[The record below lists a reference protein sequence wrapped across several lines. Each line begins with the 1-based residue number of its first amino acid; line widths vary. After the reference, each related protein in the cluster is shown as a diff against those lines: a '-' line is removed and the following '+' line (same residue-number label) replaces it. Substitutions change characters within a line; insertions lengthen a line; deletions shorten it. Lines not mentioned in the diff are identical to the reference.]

1 MRADGKRVKT
11 NDHMYTLVPYFM
23 VDRCD
28 ACNYTT
34 VKIPYEPLHKYILK
48 MRKNGFHFSHMSLVL
63 AAYVRTLNTFPQMNY
78 FIVNKKIYER
88 NEIVVAMVVQR
99 ADGAQSTMAKIKFDL
114 NDTIFDVSKKIDE
127 FVSTNRAED
136 SNSTDKIMSL
146 LTKFPSVMTFA
157 IGLLKWAD
165 KHGLLP
171 ASVIEMSPFHAS
183 MVISNLASIRGG
195 SIYHHIYNF
204 GTVGQILTMGVV
216 ESDTKKVCGEVTTE
230 RYIPVGVACDERIAS
245 GHDYVSAFRTMEH
258 YLKNPELL
266 ELEPVS
272 EK

>member
-1 MRADGKRVKT
+1 MRADGKRAKV
-11 NDHMYTLVPYFM
+11 NDHMYALMPYFM

-34 VKIPYEPLHKYILK
+34 VKIPYEPVHKYIIK

-63 AAYVRTLNTFPQMNY
+63 AAYVRALNSFPQMNY

-99 ADGAQSTMAKIKFDL
+99 ADDAQSTMGKVKFEL
-114 NDTIFDVSKKIDE
+114 TDTVFDVNKKIEE
-127 FVSTNRAED
+127 FIAINRQED
-136 SNSTDKIMSL
+136 SNATDKIMAF
-146 LTKFPSVMTFA
+146 LTKFPAILNFA
-157 IGLLKWAD
+157 TGVLKWAD
-165 KHGLLP
+165 KHGFLP

-204 GTVGQILTMGVV
+204 GTVGQILTMGVA
-216 ESDTKKVCGEVTTE
+216 ETETKKSGDEIVTE

-245 GHDYVSAFRTMEH
+245 GHEYVSAFRTMEH
-258 YLKNPELL
+258 YLKHPELL
-266 ELEPVS
+266 ELPP

>member
-1 MRADGKRVKT
+1 MRADGKRLKT
-11 NDHMYTLVPYFM
+11 NDHMYTLAPYFM

-34 VKIPYEPLHKYILK
+34 VKIPYEPIHKYILK
-48 MRKNGFHFSHMSLVL
+48 MRKSGFHFSHMSLVL

-88 NEIVVAMVVQR
+88 NDIVVAMVVQR

-114 NDTIFDVSKKIDE
+114 KDTIFDISKKIDQ
-127 FVSTNRAED
+127 FVATNREEN
-136 SNSTDKIMSL
+136 SNSTDKIMAL
-146 LTKFPSVMTFA
+146 LTKFPAVMTFA
-157 IGLLKWAD
+157 TGLLKWAD
-165 KHGLLP
+165 NHGFLP
-171 ASVIEMSPFHAS
+171 ASVIDMSPFHAS

-204 GTVGQILTMGVV
+204 GTVGQILTMGVAQN
-216 ESDTKKVCGEVTTE
+216 DTKISGEEVTSE
-230 RYIPVGVACDERIAS
+230 RYIPIGVACDERIAS

-266 ELEPVS
+266 ELEPTL